1 MKWRHALP
9 AVVALAVG
17 SALSLTYAQSQPTQT
32 FRTRTDV
39 VVVDVAVRDGGKAV
53 TGLTAADFI
62 LTDNGVRQRIESVEP
77 TAVPIDVT
85 LVVDL
90 SGSPRSPDTAWVAP
104 SKAAG
109 DVLSELGSVARLL
122 RPTDRIRLLSIDDD
136 VRQLMPMQPAS
147 SSLSVAPIAR
157 DGRSALFDA
166 LATALLQPV
175 EPARRHVVV
184 ARTKGLDTISS
195 IDAMAVQAIAERSDA
210 LFHLVVMETALDY
223 DAALKSFQCMYMG
236 FCWPTRQFWIPFE
249 RRLVGPAPYH
259 HLLLPGQAIASGATA
274 TGGALHQASGLTEP
288 TLTGTFRKAFEDF
301 RNSYLLRYTPEGVP
315 QRGWHTID
323 VEVPRSKSLTVR
335 ARKGYLVEDAAS
347 PPPPPPT
354 SSATPRTLAEMTRAY
369 DRGAFQQVVD
379 AVRQVKDP
387 VALLRDFTDAG
398 NPWPATPR
406 REAAFALD
414 LAEPALFSTRAETR
428 RAGHDF
434 LDRFSRL
441 VRPPLEPDQFER
453 YWYFS
458 ALTLLEGTM
467 RPDVTSR
474 YVERALRRF
483 PDEPRFVLSRAI
495 VTDQDWSSKGG
506 DRFTVTGAADA
517 SDAERIGHA
526 YGAAMAFPD
535 TGVEARVRYGW
546 FLHRTT
552 RDQEALAVLTAAGA
566 SPIADR
572 SLNYLRHLFLGHV
585 RFSLGQPEEAIAAY
599 RTALDVQPG
608 AQSARVALMNALA
621 IQGDRVPAEAL
632 AEQVQSTT
640 DDAIDPW
647 WMYRQG
653 QYRLHRL
660 AIARLREMSR

>member
-1 MKWRHALP
+1 MKGRHALP

-90 SGSPRSPDTAWVAP
+90 SGSPRSPDTAWVSPA
-104 SKAAG
+104 KVEG
-109 DVLSELGSVARLL
+109 DVLSELGSVAHLL

-147 SSLSVAPIAR
+147 SPLSVGPIAR
-157 DGRSALFDA
+157 EGRSALFDA

-223 DAALKSFQCMYMG
+223 DEVLKSFQCMYMG

-259 HLLLPGQAIASGATA
+259 HVLPPGQAIASAATA
-274 TGGALHQASGLTEP
+274 TGGSLHQSSGLTEP

-301 RNSYLLRYTPEGVP
+301 RNSYILRYTPEGVP

-323 VEVPRSKSLTVR
+323 VTVPQSKSLAVR

-347 PPPPPPT
+347 PPPPPPPV
-354 SSATPRTLAEMTRAY
+354 ATPRTLAEMTRAY

-406 REAAFALD
+406 REAAFALEIV
-414 LAEPALFSTRAETR
+414 EPALFSTRADTR
-428 RAGHDF
+428 RAGHD
-434 LDRFSRL
+434 LLYRFSRF

-453 YWYFS
+453 YWYF
-458 ALTLLEGTM
+458 AVLTLLEGTL
-467 RPDVTSR
+467 RTDVTST
-474 YVERALRRF
+474 YVERALSRF

-495 VTDQDWSSKGG
+495 VMDQEWITKGG
-506 DRFTVTGAADA
+506 NRLNVAGAPGA
-517 SDAERIGHA
+517 SDATRIGHA

-535 TGVEARVRYGW
+535 TSVEARVRFGW

-552 RDQEALAVLTAAGA
+552 HDQEALAVLTAAGA

-572 SLNYLRHLFLGHV
+572 SLNYLRHLFIGHV
-585 RFSLGQPEEAIAAY
+585 RLSLGQPEEAIAAY

-621 IQGDRVPAEAL
+621 IQGDHVPAEAL
-632 AEQVQSTT
+632 AEQVQTAT
-640 DDAIDPW
+640 DDATDPW
-647 WMYRQG
+647 WMYSQG
-653 QYRLHRL
+653 QYRLHGL